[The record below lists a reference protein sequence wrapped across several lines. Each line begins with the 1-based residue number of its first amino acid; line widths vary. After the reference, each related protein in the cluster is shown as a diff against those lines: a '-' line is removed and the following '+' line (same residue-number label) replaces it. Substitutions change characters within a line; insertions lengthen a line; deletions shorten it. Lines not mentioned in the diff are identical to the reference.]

1 MFLVQLLLLCIAVS
15 FDGFGA
21 GFSYGARN
29 LRIPLLSLLI
39 ISLSSAFT
47 MAVAMFL
54 GWTLGQCVS
63 WDFSRLLGGGIL
75 ICLGCWVVGQE
86 LGKDKE
92 MLHTNKCNRS
102 EILITEEVGEKKN
115 CSRTGFL
122 YFFKK
127 ILMEPQEAD
136 LDNSGSINSKEAFFL
151 GLALASDAFGAGI
164 GVALTGFN
172 PWVTSLM
179 VGVSK
184 FFLISLGLFWGHL
197 SREKIS
203 LFPAHFLAGGLLI
216 LLGIFNI
223 L

>member
-15 FDGFGA
+15 FDGLGA

-29 LRIPLLSLLI
+29 LRIPPLSLLI

-47 MAVAMFL
+47 MALAMFL
-54 GWTLGQCVS
+54 GWTLGQCIS

-75 ICLGCWVVGQE
+75 ICLGCWVVWQE

-92 MLHTNKCNRS
+92 LPKNESNRP
-102 EILITEEVGEKKN
+102 EILITEEVRERKKR
-115 CSRTGFL
+115 SKPGFL

-127 ILMEPQEAD
+127 ILIEPQEAD
-136 LDNSGSINSKEAFFL
+136 LDNSGTINSKEAFFL

-172 PWVTSLM
+172 PWVTSFM

-216 LLGIFNI
+216 LLGVFNI

>member
-1 MFLVQLLLLCIAVS
+1 
-15 FDGFGA
+15 
-21 GFSYGARN
+21 
-29 LRIPLLSLLI
+29 
-39 ISLSSAFT
+39 